1 MTMPLPTS
9 PTVLFVDDEAKSLAM
24 FERAFAREFPVRTAG
39 SAEEGLRILGGDGA
53 EIGVVIADHRMPEQ
67 TGIEFLRKV
76 RQLFPEKVRLLTTA
90 YTEVET
96 LIGAINDGSVYRFI
110 AKPWDIGKLGEEI
123 AAARESYR
131 LSANE
136 RELLTRRMEELKT
149 ALLDEK
155 VAEIGRVAIGLSHYV
170 DNALCPFD
178 LLIAKIRDSLGSREN
193 DAPLLDFLDRIREH
207 IRVTSENIAHLRTV
221 DAPLEPDRLERID
234 LVELFEECLRRNGE
248 FRNSKRIR
256 FDREPAAGRAVVTGD
271 RARLTDFFQFMIA
284 EEIVSL
290 EAGSV
295 VRVGIA
301 PRSEGGVDVV
311 FEDDAPLHPRASA
324 GDFLYPFNVRSANPR
339 NFGVFLV
346 CAYFQVRVHGGIVRA
361 SEPAGSGIRFRFH
374 LPAFPPFGGSGRDS
388 GRENEGSSPA
398 KNSD

>member
-1 MTMPLPTS
+1 MTMPIQTS
-9 PTVLFVDDEAKSLAM
+9 PTVLFVDDETKSLAM
-24 FERAFAREFPVRTAG
+24 FERAFAREFPVRTAA
-39 SAEEGLRILGGDGA
+39 SAEEGLRILGGRGA
-53 EIGVVIADHRMPEQ
+53 DIGVVIADHRMPEQ

-76 RQLFPEKVRLLTTA
+76 RHLFPEKVRLLTTA

-110 AKPWDIGKLGEEI
+110 AKPWDIRKLGEEI
-123 AAARESYR
+123 ASARESYR
-131 LSANE
+131 LSSDE
-136 RELLTRRMEELKT
+136 RELLTRRMEDLRA

-178 LLIAKIRDSLGSREN
+178 LLIAKLRDNLGARGN
-193 DAPLLDFLDRIREH
+193 DASLLDFLDRIREH
-207 IRVTSENIAHLRTV
+207 IRVTSENISHLRMV

-248 FRNSKRIR
+248 FCRSKRIR
-256 FDREPAAGRAVVTGD
+256 FDREPAGSPAVVTGD

-290 EAGSV
+290 RAGSV
-295 VRVGIA
+295 VRVEIG
-301 PRSEGGVDVV
+301 PRSGGGVDVA
-311 FEDDAPLHPRASA
+311 FEDDVPPAPRASA
-324 GDFLYPFNVRSANPR
+324 ADFLYPFNVRSANPR

-346 CAYFQVRVHGGIVRA
+346 CAYFQVRIHGGVVRA
-361 SEPAGSGIRFRFH
+361 SEPAGSGIRFAFH
-374 LPAFPPFGGSGRDS
+374 LPAFPPFGGRGRAS
-388 GRENEGSSPA
+388 RPEKEESPR
-398 KNSD
+398 KEVSD